1 MRDTSIPISS
11 GIPSRPGRLAL
22 LSAVDM
28 RISDP
33 EPGATGPR
41 SRRSAASGT
50 RDGAGARSALRTRAG
65 RALAGAALLGLAL
78 LLVAPSSP
86 APIALGE
93 VRTWMYQFQKMEERA
108 SVDLLAKSSYD
119 LLVVEPVGTYRSA
132 RPAEMKAMLARLRE
146 PRPGRLILAYF
157 DLAEADSHRS
167 YWDSGWKAPSKDRRG
182 IPDFLAAP
190 DPDGWNDTYLVAY
203 WDPRWQKLVRADVQ
217 AILSA
222 GFDGLCLDWA
232 GAWRDPA
239 VASLARSAQVN
250 PAGAMLDLVGLV
262 RRDAL
267 AQNPKAL
274 LLLQNESGL
283 IDAEPRIAGLV
294 EGVLF
299 ESTWYA
305 GKAELAWSDAGG
317 GDREN
322 RATDPRESTPGRLA
336 QIAKWKALGKPVFTL
351 DYCLKPEHAREVY
364 ERSKALGCVPL
375 VSRSALDR
383 LTETPPP
390 WLQ

>member
-1 MRDTSIPISS
+1 MMSAD
-11 GIPSRPGRLAL
+11 PG
-22 LSAVDM
+22 
-28 RISDP
+28 
-33 EPGATGPR
+33 PGAARTPSHR
-41 SRRSAASGT
+41 FSAPGA
-50 RDGAGARSALRTRAG
+50 RDGAGAPSAWRPRAG
-65 RALAGAALLGLAL
+65 RALAGAARLGLAL
-78 LLVAPSSP
+78 VLVAPSSP
-86 APIALGE
+86 APIAIGE

-108 SVDLLAKSSYD
+108 SVDLLARSSYD

-157 DLAEADSHRS
+157 DLAEADSHRA
-167 YWDSGWKAPSKDRRG
+167 YWDSDWKAPSRDRKG

-222 GFDGLCLDWA
+222 GFDGLCLDWS

-239 VASLARSAQVN
+239 IASLAKSAQLN
-250 PAGAMLDLVGLV
+250 PARAMVDLVTLV
-262 RRDAL
+262 RRDVL

-283 IDAEPRIAGLV
+283 IDAEPGIAGLV
-294 EGVLF
+294 EAVLF

-305 GKAELAWSDAGG
+305 GKAELAWADAGG

-351 DYCLKPEHAREVY
+351 DYCLQPEHARDVY

-390 WLQ
+390 WLP